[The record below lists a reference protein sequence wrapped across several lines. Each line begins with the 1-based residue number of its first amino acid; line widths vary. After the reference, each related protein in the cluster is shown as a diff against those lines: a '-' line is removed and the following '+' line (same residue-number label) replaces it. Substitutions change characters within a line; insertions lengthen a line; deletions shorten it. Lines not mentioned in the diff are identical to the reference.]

1 MVISDTVHSDFLS
14 YPFRS
19 PVIRM
24 DDSNQFDD
32 VNVFSGVLATSSG
45 CFRREPLAKKIGA
58 HVVPDLR
65 ARRSSYRGRLRS
77 SHGTAMVQSVVASAS
92 NDSNTSVFICPLAGG
107 SSDIP
112 SAL

>member
-65 ARRSSYRGRLRS
+65 ARRSSYQVGFGHLTELQSFSRLWRQ
-77 SHGTAMVQSVVASAS
+77 HPMTR
-92 NDSNTSVFICPLAGG
+92 
-107 SSDIP
+107 IP
-112 SAL
+112 VCSYAR